1 MKSTLGGLLPAYLPI
16 FIAVNLRCLM
26 SSWGFTYTM
35 RKIEAL
41 KSVKSINGLA
51 DLLGFKAGALSYIL
65 FKIPDAQKY
74 RSFTIPK
81 RSGGGRSIS
90 APVPQLML
98 LQKKISILLNDCL
111 AEIEAKLS
119 SPAHGFKLGRS
130 IFTNAAHHRGR
141 RYVLNLDL
149 KDFFPSIHFGR
160 ISGYFE
166 KSRDFGLDPKTAR
179 ILANILCHKSS
190 LPQGAPSSPVVS
202 NLLARMLDIHLAR
215 LAKRN
220 RLTYTRYAD
229 DLTFSTN
236 LKVFPEAVAKRV
248 SENVWELGPE
258 LISTIGSC
266 GFGIND
272 LKTRMLYRSSRQ
284 EVTGLVVNDKV
295 SVPIEYRRWVRAA
308 VSRLVKTG
316 SYYKS
321 VPKNFIGPLSA
332 IPDAGSLDH
341 LEGCLSHVYCAHRFQ
356 RDQLSLGEALHHAF
370 IELHSDE
377 HVYRRFLFYTKF
389 YAPEKPVIVC
399 EGETDSIY
407 IASAISALRDHY
419 PDLISPAI
427 NPGEQ
432 SRFNVRFVKHSSI
445 AGRLLALNGGTDALK
460 NFCRI
465 YVEQTKKFTG
475 CLPSRPAIVIVD
487 NDKAGRDV
495 VSYAQGIAK
504 NQGLPL
510 IAGLNYVFARPNLYV
525 VRIQSLTNE
534 PNCVIEQLF
543 PDQLL
548 NTKLGSKVLTLS
560 NQKVGDNEY
569 GKMYFAKNVVPNA
582 DPKYFSGFTQLLDTL
597 VEVIAD
603 FASRVQVQPVV
614 TKA

>member
-1 MKSTLGGLLPAYLPI
+1 
-16 FIAVNLRCLM
+16 
-26 SSWGFTYTM
+26 M

-41 KSVKSINGLA
+41 KSVKSLNGLA
-51 DLLGFKAGALSYIL
+51 DLLGFKASALGYIL
-65 FKIPDAQKY
+65 FKLPDAQKY
-74 RSFTIPK
+74 KSFTIPK
-81 RSGGGRSIS
+81 RSGGRRSIS
-90 APVPQLML
+90 APVPHLML

-111 AEIEAKLS
+111 AEIEGKLS

-130 IFTNAAHHRGR
+130 IFTNAANHRGR

-160 ISGYFE
+160 IAGYFE
-166 KSRDFGLDPKTAR
+166 KSRDFGLDPDVAR

-190 LPQGAPSSPVVS
+190 LPQGSPSSPVVS

-236 LKVFPEAVAKRV
+236 LKVFPEAVAKLV
-248 SENVWELGPE
+248 SEHVWDLGPE

-266 GFGIND
+266 GFSINN

-284 EVTGLVVNDKV
+284 EVTGLVVNDRV
-295 SVPIEYRRWVRAA
+295 SVPVEYRRWVRAA
-308 VSRLVKTG
+308 VARLVKTG
-316 SYYKS
+316 AYYKS
-321 VPKNFIGPLSA
+321 VPKKFIGPLPA
-332 IPDAGSLDH
+332 IPEDGSLDH
-341 LEGCLSHVYCAHRFQ
+341 LEGCLSHVYNAHRFQ
-356 RDQLSLGEALHHAF
+356 RSQLVLGRSLHHAPV
-370 IELHSDE
+370 ELHSDE

-389 YAPEKPVIVC
+389 YVPEKPVIVC

-407 IASAISALRDHY
+407 IASAISALGGHY
-419 PDLISPAI
+419 PTLI
-427 NPGEQ
+427 NVTLKPGEQ
-432 SRFNVRFVKHSSI
+432 NRFNVRFVKHSSI
-445 AGRLLALNGGTDALK
+445 AGRLLELNGGTDALK

-465 YVEQTKKFTG
+465 YVDQTKKFKSG
-475 CLPSRPAIVIVD
+475 LLSRPVIVVVD

-510 IAGLNYVFARPNLYV
+510 IAGLNYVFTRPNLYV
-525 VRIQSLTNE
+525 VRIQSPAKE

-543 PDQLL
+543 PNQLL

-569 GKMYFAKNVVPNA
+569 GKMYFAKHVVPHA
-582 DPKYFSGFTQLLDTL
+582 DPKDFLGFTQLLDTL

-603 FASRVQVQPVV
+603 FASRVQVQPAVK
-614 TKA
+614 KA

>member
-1 MKSTLGGLLPAYLPI
+1 
-16 FIAVNLRCLM
+16 
-26 SSWGFTYTM
+26 M

-41 KSVKSINGLA
+41 KSVKTIYDLA
-51 DLLGFKAGALSYIL
+51 DLLGFKTSALSYIL
-65 FKIPDAQKY
+65 FKLPDEHKY
-74 RSFTIPK
+74 KCFTIPK
-81 RSGGGRSIS
+81 RSGGTRSIS
-90 APVPQLML
+90 APVPHLML

-111 AEIEAKLS
+111 AEIEGKLS
-119 SPAHGFKLGRS
+119 SPAHGFKPGRS

-160 ISGYFE
+160 IAGYFE
-166 KSRDFGLDPKTAR
+166 KSRDFGLEPKTAR

-229 DLTFSTN
+229 DVTFSTN
-236 LKVFPEAVAKRV
+236 LKVFPETVAKQV
-248 SENVWELGPE
+248 SEHLWELGPE
-258 LISTIGSC
+258 LMSTIGSC
-266 GFGIND
+266 GFSIND
-272 LKTRMLYRSSRQ
+272 LKTRMQYRSSRQ
-284 EVTGLVVNDKV
+284 EVTGLVVNDKI
-295 SVPIEYRRWVRAA
+295 SVPVEYRRWVRAA
-308 VSRLVKTG
+308 VLRLVKTG
-316 SYYKS
+316 AYYKP
-321 VPKNFIGPLSA
+321 VPKEFIGPLPA
-332 IPDAGSLDH
+332 IPDAGSIDY
-341 LEGCLSHVYCAHRFQ
+341 LEGCLSHIYSAHRFQ
-356 RDQLSLGEALHHAF
+356 RNQLALGKKKHHEPV
-370 IELHSDE
+370 ELHSDE

-419 PDLISPAI
+419 PNLINAKLKL
-427 NPGEQ
+427 GEQ
-432 SRFNVRFVKHSSI
+432 NRFNVRFVKHSHI
-445 AGRLLALNGGTDALK
+445 AGRLLELNGGTDALK

-465 YVEQTKKFTG
+465 YIEQTKKFKG

-504 NQGLPL
+504 NQGIPI
-510 IAGLNYVFARPNLYV
+510 IAGINYIFTRPNLYV
-525 VRIQSLTNE
+525 IKIQSPENE
-534 PNCVIEQLF
+534 PNCIIEQLF

-548 NTKLGSKVLTLS
+548 KTKLGSKVLTLS

-569 GKMYFAKNVVPNA
+569 GKMYFAKHVVPNA
-582 DPKYFSGFTQLLDTL
+582 DPKDFSGFTRLLDTL
-597 VEVIAD
+597 EEVIAD
-603 FASRVQVQPVV
+603 FASRVQVQPAVK
-614 TKA
+614 KA

>member
-1 MKSTLGGLLPAYLPI
+1 
-16 FIAVNLRCLM
+16 
-26 SSWGFTYTM
+26 M

-51 DLLGFKAGALSYIL
+51 DLLGFKASALGYIL
-65 FKIPDAQKY
+65 FKIPDGQKY
-74 RSFTIPK
+74 RSFAIPK
-81 RSGGGRSIS
+81 RNGGSRSIS
-90 APVPQLML
+90 APVPRLML

-111 AEIEAKLS
+111 AEIEGGLS
-119 SPAHGFKLGRS
+119 SPSHGFKPGRS
-130 IFTNAAHHRGR
+130 IFTNAACHRGR

-160 ISGYFE
+160 IAGYFE
-166 KSRDFGLDPKTAR
+166 KSRDFGLDPEIAR

-215 LAKRN
+215 LAKQN

-236 LKVFPEAVAKRV
+236 LSVFPEAVAKPI
-248 SENVWELGPE
+248 SEHVWELGPK
-258 LISTIGSC
+258 LVSTIGGC
-266 GFGIND
+266 GFRINN

-284 EVTGLVVNDKV
+284 EVTGLVVNDTV
-295 SVPIEYRRWVRAA
+295 SVPVEYRRWVRAA

-316 SYYKS
+316 AYYKP
-321 VPKNFIGPLSA
+321 VPKEFIGPLPA

-341 LEGCLSHVYCAHRFQ
+341 LEGCLSHIYNAHRFH
-356 RDQLSLGEALHHAF
+356 RNQLALGRALHHAHTD
-370 IELHSDE
+370 LHSDE

-389 YAPEKPVIVC
+389 YVPEKPVIVC

-407 IASAISALRDHY
+407 IASAISALGDRY
-419 PDLISPAI
+419 PSLINSEI
-427 NPGEQ
+427 KPGEHN
-432 SRFNVRFVKHSSI
+432 RFNVRFVKHSSI
-445 AGRLLALNGGTDALK
+445 AERLLELNGGTDALK

-465 YVEQTKKFTG
+465 YVDQTKKFKNA
-475 CLPSRPAIVIVD
+475 LPSRPAIVIVD

-495 VSYAQGIAK
+495 VNYAQGIAK
-504 NQGLPL
+504 NQGLP
-510 IAGLNYVFARPNLYV
+510 IIPDRNYVFIRPNLYV
-525 VRIQSLTNE
+525 VRIKSPKDEL
-534 PNCVIEQLF
+534 NCVIEHLF
-543 PDQLL
+543 PDHLL

-569 GKMYFAKNVVPNA
+569 GKMYFAKHVVPKA
-582 DPKYFSGFTQLLDTL
+582 DPKDFLGFTPLLNAL
-597 VEVIAD
+597 VEIIAD
-603 FASRVQVQPVV
+603 FPGRFQLHPTVK
-614 TKA
+614 KA

>member
-1 MKSTLGGLLPAYLPI
+1 
-16 FIAVNLRCLM
+16 
-26 SSWGFTYTM
+26 M

-41 KSVKSINGLA
+41 KSVNSINGLA
-51 DLLGFKAGALSYIL
+51 DLLGFKASALGYIL
-65 FKIPDAQKY
+65 FKLPDAQKY
-74 RSFTIPK
+74 NSFTIPK
-81 RSGGGRSIS
+81 RSGGRRLIS
-90 APVPQLML
+90 APVPHLML

-111 AEIEAKLS
+111 AEIEGKLS

-130 IFTNAAHHRGR
+130 IFTNAANHRGR

-160 ISGYFE
+160 IAGYFE
-166 KSRDFGLDPKTAR
+166 KSKDFGLDPKTAR

-248 SENVWELGPE
+248 SEHAWELGPE
-258 LISTIGSC
+258 LVSTIGSC
-266 GFGIND
+266 GFSIND

-284 EVTGLVVNDKV
+284 EVTGLVVNDRV
-295 SVPIEYRRWVRAA
+295 SVPVEYRRWVRAA

-316 SYYKS
+316 AYYKS
-321 VPKNFIGPLSA
+321 VPKEFIGPLPA

-341 LEGCLSHVYCAHRFQ
+341 LEGCLSHVYNAHRFQ
-356 RDQLSLGEALHHAF
+356 RSQLALGRTLHHAPV
-370 IELHSDE
+370 ELHSDE

-389 YAPEKPVIVC
+389 YATEKPVIVC

-407 IASAISALRDHY
+407 IASAISALGDHY
-419 PDLISPAI
+419 PNLINAKLM
-427 NPGEQ
+427 PGEQ
-432 SRFNVRFVKHSSI
+432 NRVNVRFVKHSSI
-445 AGRLLALNGGTDALK
+445 AGRLLELNGGTDALK

-465 YVEQTKKFTG
+465 YVEQTKKFKG
-475 CLPSRPAIVIVD
+475 CLPSRPAVVVVD

-504 NQGLPL
+504 NQRLPL
-510 IAGLNYVFARPNLYV
+510 VVGLNYIFIHPNLYV
-525 VRIQSLTNE
+525 VKIQSPTNE
-534 PNCVIEQLF
+534 QNCVIEELF
-543 PDQLL
+543 SNQLL
-548 NTKLGSKVLTLS
+548 STKLGSKVLTLS

-569 GKMYFAKNVVPNA
+569 GKMYFAKHVIPNA
-582 DPKYFSGFTQLLDTL
+582 DPKDFLGFTQLLDTL
-597 VEVIAD
+597 VDVIAD
-603 FASRVQVQPVV
+603 FASRVQVQRAVK
-614 TKA
+614 KA

>member
-1 MKSTLGGLLPAYLPI
+1 
-16 FIAVNLRCLM
+16 
-26 SSWGFTYTM
+26 M

-51 DLLGFKAGALSYIL
+51 DLLGFKASALGYIL
-65 FKIPDAQKY
+65 FKLPDAHKY
-74 RSFTIPK
+74 KSFSIPK
-81 RSGGGRSIS
+81 RSGGRRSIS
-90 APVPQLML
+90 APVPHLML

-111 AEIEAKLS
+111 AEIEGKLS

-130 IFTNAAHHRGR
+130 IFTNAARHRWR

-160 ISGYFE
+160 IAGYFE

-236 LKVFPEAVAKRV
+236 LKVFPETVAKRV
-248 SENVWELGPE
+248 SEHAWELGPE
-258 LISTIGSC
+258 LISTIGTC
-266 GFGIND
+266 GFSIND

-284 EVTGLVVNDKV
+284 EVTGLVVNDRV
-295 SVPIEYRRWVRAA
+295 SVPVEYRRWVRAA

-316 SYYKS
+316 AYYKP
-321 VPKNFIGPLSA
+321 VPKEFIGPLPA
-332 IPDAGSLDH
+332 VPDAGSLDH
-341 LEGCLSHVYCAHRFQ
+341 LEGCLSHVYNAHRFQ
-356 RDQLSLGEALHHAF
+356 RSQLTLGRKLHHVSV
-370 IELHSDE
+370 ELHSDE

-389 YAPEKPVIVC
+389 YATEKPVIVC

-407 IASAISALRDHY
+407 IASAISALGDHY
-419 PDLISPAI
+419 PNLINAKLK
-427 NPGEQ
+427 PGEQ
-432 SRFNVRFVKHSSI
+432 NRSNVRFVKHSSI
-445 AGRLLALNGGTDALK
+445 AGRLLELNGGTDALK

-465 YVEQTKKFTG
+465 YVEQTKKFEG
-475 CLPSRPAIVIVD
+475 CLPSQPAIVIVD

-495 VSYAQGIAK
+495 LSYAQGIAK
-504 NQGLPL
+504 NQGLTH
-510 IAGLNYVFARPNLYV
+510 IAGLNYVFTRPNLYV
-525 VRIQSLTNE
+525 VRIQSPANE
-534 PNCVIEQLF
+534 QNCVIEQLF
-543 PDQLL
+543 PAQLL

-569 GKMYFAKNVVPNA
+569 GKMYFAKHVVPNA
-582 DPKYFSGFTQLLDTL
+582 DPKEFAGFTQLLDTL

-603 FASRVQVQPVV
+603 FAGRVKVPPAVK
-614 TKA
+614 KA

>member
-1 MKSTLGGLLPAYLPI
+1 MLGGLLPAYLPVL
-16 FIAVNLRCLM
+16 IAVNLRCLM
-26 SSWGFTYTM
+26 SSWGSTYTM

-41 KSVKSINGLA
+41 NSVKSINGLA
-51 DLLGFKAGALSYIL
+51 DLLGFKASALGYIL
-65 FKIPDAQKY
+65 FKLPDAQKY
-74 RSFTIPK
+74 KSFTIPK
-81 RSGGGRSIS
+81 RSGGRRSIS
-90 APVPQLML
+90 APVPHLML

-111 AEIEAKLS
+111 AEIEGKLS
-119 SPAHGFKLGRS
+119 SPAHGFKPGRS

-160 ISGYFE
+160 IAGYFE

-179 ILANILCHKSS
+179 IMANILCHNSS

-236 LKVFPEAVAKRV
+236 LKVFPEAVAMRV
-248 SENVWELGPE
+248 SEHAWELGPE

-266 GFGIND
+266 GFSIND
-272 LKTRMLYRSSRQ
+272 IKTRMLYRSSRQ
-284 EVTGLVVNDKV
+284 EVTGLVVNDRV
-295 SVPIEYRRWVRAA
+295 SVPVEYRRWVRAA

-316 SYYKS
+316 AYYKS
-321 VPKNFIGPLSA
+321 VPKDFIGPLPA

-341 LEGCLSHVYCAHRFQ
+341 LEGCLSHVYNAHRFQ
-356 RDQLSLGEALHHAF
+356 RSQLALGRTLHHTPV
-370 IELHSDE
+370 ELHSDE

-407 IASAISALRDHY
+407 IASAISALGDHY
-419 PDLISPAI
+419 PSLINAKLK
-427 NPGEQ
+427 PGEHK
-432 SRFNVRFVKHSSI
+432 RFNVRFVKHSSI
-445 AGRLLALNGGTDALK
+445 AGRLLELNGGTDALK

-475 CLPSRPAIVIVD
+475 CLPSRPTIVIVD

-495 VSYAQGIAK
+495 VNYAQGIAK
-504 NQGLPL
+504 NQGLPV
-510 IAGLNYVFARPNLYV
+510 IAGLNYVFTRPNLYV
-525 VRIQSLTNE
+525 VRIQSPANE

-548 NTKLGSKVLTLS
+548 KTKLGSKVLTLS
-560 NQKVGDNEY
+560 NHKVGDNEY
-569 GKMYFAKNVVPNA
+569 GKMYFAKHVIPNA
-582 DPKYFSGFTQLLDTL
+582 DPKDFLGFTQLLDSL
-597 VEVIAD
+597 VEIIAD
-603 FASRVQVQPVV
+603 FASRFQVQPAVK
-614 TKA
+614 KA

>member
-1 MKSTLGGLLPAYLPI
+1 
-16 FIAVNLRCLM
+16 M
-26 SSWGFTYTM
+26 SSWGSIYTM

-51 DLLGFKAGALSYIL
+51 DLLGFKASALGYIL
-65 FKIPDAQKY
+65 FKLPDTQKY
-74 RSFTIPK
+74 KSFTIPK
-81 RSGGGRSIS
+81 RSGGRRSIS
-90 APVPQLML
+90 APVPHLML

-111 AEIEAKLS
+111 SEIEGKLS
-119 SPAHGFKLGRS
+119 SPAHGFKPGRS
-130 IFTNAAHHRGR
+130 IFTNAARHRGR

-160 ISGYFE
+160 IAGYFE

-215 LAKRN
+215 LAKKN

-236 LKVFPEAVAKRV
+236 LQVFPEAVAKRV
-248 SENVWELGPE
+248 SEHAWELGPE

-266 GFGIND
+266 GFSIND

-295 SVPIEYRRWVRAA
+295 SVPVEYRRWVRAA

-316 SYYKS
+316 AYYKP
-321 VPKNFIGPLSA
+321 VPKEFIGPLPA
-332 IPDAGSLDH
+332 IPNAGSLDH
-341 LEGCLSHVYCAHRFQ
+341 LEGCLSHVYSAHRFQ
-356 RDQLSLGEALHHAF
+356 RSQLALGRALHHAPV
-370 IELHSDE
+370 ELHSDE

-389 YAPEKPVIVC
+389 YVPEKPVIVC

-407 IASAISALRDHY
+407 IASAISALGDHY
-419 PDLISPAI
+419 PILINATLK
-427 NPGEQ
+427 PGEQ
-432 SRFNVRFVKHSSI
+432 NRFNVRFAKHSSI
-445 AGRLLALNGGTDALK
+445 AGRLLELNGGTDALK

-465 YVEQTKKFTG
+465 YVDQTKKFKSG
-475 CLPSRPAIVIVD
+475 LPSRPAIVIVD

-510 IAGLNYVFARPNLYV
+510 VSDLNYVFIRPNLYV
-525 VRIQSLTNE
+525 IRIKSPANE
-534 PNCVIEQLF
+534 PNFVIEQLF

-569 GKMYFAKNVVPNA
+569 GKMYFAKHVVPNA
-582 DPKYFSGFTQLLDTL
+582 DPNDFSGFTPLLDAL
-597 VEVIAD
+597 VEVISD
-603 FASRVQVQPVV
+603 FASRVQVQP
-614 TKA
+614 TAKKA